1 MKKKLLLHICCAP
14 DATVP
19 WPALSAE
26 GYDAAGFFYGSN
38 IHPREEYEK
47 RAEAVRLLAAEE
59 NAAVFFESYDPESW
73 FAAVRGLENE
83 PERGRRCA
91 KCFERQLSAAAAYA
105 AECGFT
111 HLCTTLTIS
120 PHKDAALINET
131 GAKAAAENGLV
142 WVEKIW
148 RKKDGFK
155 RSVTRSK
162 ELGLYRQNYCG
173 CVFSINGAP
182 HGTEMRKMAEQNEKN
197 IPSGKLSPEA
207 LKRNVLSYR
216 GAERPELLIG
226 PGVGE
231 DAAVIRWPEGKYM
244 IFASDPVV
252 GADNGAGRLLVR
264 INSNDIA
271 SKGGDPAY
279 LAVTLVLPPSF
290 GEEGAARIMREV
302 DEECRTQGI
311 AVAGGHTEFNDRY
324 DRPVIMGALV
334 GCADMVMRATD
345 IAEGDVIIVTK
356 HIGIEGMSILAAD
369 RPELLSGFMS
379 SEEIKEILS
388 WADMTSVLPE
398 ARILRRFARFMHD
411 PTEGGF
417 SGGLDEICMLCG
429 LSAEIDRKALPVE
442 ELTARAAE
450 KLCFDP
456 LHLIASGALL
466 AVVPKELAESAL
478 SGLKAAGIA
487 AAAVGRMGRPLSA
500 PLPEPKEELWRL
512 LKMGKENG
520 RQ

>member
-1 MKKKLLLHICCAP
+1 MKKEKLLLHICCAP

-19 WPALSAE
+19 WPALSGE
-26 GYDAAGFFYGSN
+26 GYDAAGYFYGSN
-38 IHPREEYEK
+38 IHPEAEYQK
-47 RAEAVRLLAAEE
+47 RADAVRKLAAEE
-59 NAAVFFESYDPESW
+59 GARVFFERYEPTGWLE
-73 FAAVRGLENE
+73 AVRGLEDE

-91 KCFERQLSAAAAYA
+91 RCFEEQLYAAAAYA
-105 AECGFT
+105 AENGYT

-120 PHKDAALINET
+120 PHKDADLINGT
-131 GAKAAAENGLV
+131 GRRAAARHGLV

-155 RSVTRSK
+155 RSVARSK

-173 CVFSINGAP
+173 CAFSARGAAQE
-182 HGTEMRKMAEQNEKN
+182 TEMSKMTEPNEKKM
-197 IPSGKLSPEA
+197 PSGKLSPEA

-216 GAERPELLIG
+216 GADAPGLLIG

-231 DAAVIRWPEGKYM
+231 DAAVIKWPEGKYM
-244 IFASDPVV
+244 VFASDPVV
-252 GADNGAGRLLVR
+252 GAENGAGRLLVR

-290 GEEGAARIMREV
+290 GEDGAARIMREI
-302 DEECRTQGI
+302 DEECRAQGI

-324 DRPVIMGALV
+324 DRPVIMGALI
-334 GCADMVMRATD
+334 GAADMVMRASD
-345 IAEGDVIIVTK
+345 ISEGDVIIVTK
-356 HIGIEGMSILAAD
+356 HIGIEGMSIVAAD
-369 RPELLSGFMS
+369 RPELLLPFMS
-379 SEEIKEILS
+379 ADEIKEILS

-398 ARILRRFARFMHD
+398 ARILRRYAKFMHD

-417 SGGLDEICMLCG
+417 CGGLDEICMLCG
-429 LSAEIDRKALPVE
+429 LSADVDRSALPVE

-450 KLCFDP
+450 KLRFDP
-456 LHLIASGALL
+456 LHLIASGSLL
-466 AVVPKELAESAL
+466 AVVPKELVESAL
-478 SGLKAAGIA
+478 SELEAAGIA
-487 AAAVGRMGRPLSA
+487 AAAVGRMGPPLSA
-500 PLPEPKEELWRL
+500 PVPEPAEELWRL

-520 RQ
+520 E